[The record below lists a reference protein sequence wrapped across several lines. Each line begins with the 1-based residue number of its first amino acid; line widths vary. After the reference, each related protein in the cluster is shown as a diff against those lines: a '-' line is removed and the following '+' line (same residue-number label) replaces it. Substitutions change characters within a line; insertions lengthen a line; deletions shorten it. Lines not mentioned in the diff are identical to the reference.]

1 MSDTFWKL
9 LASAIFIAIMTGISY
24 ALKWWLAS
32 NDPAFTNGVFVGGV
46 AIGGFLFLVDWADK
60 KGWLR

>member
-1 MSDTFWKL
+1 
-9 LASAIFIAIMTGISY
+9 MTGISY